1 MKPKSQNMTVK
12 YNVDTEIMDYRS
24 SIANKVQKLHYS
36 RVKLIT
42 PNILRFFVRLCLE
55 IKIL

>member
-1 MKPKSQNMTVK
+1 MTVTHI
-12 YNVDTEIMDYRS
+12 VDTEIMDYRA
-24 SIANKVQKLHYS
+24 SIAKKIQKVHYS